1 MSSYLEGQETGEEEE
16 DDRAEHDHDLPP
28 APGHRGGLL
37 PLARPRPRPVVL
49 AGAARVRRHLH
60 CRVSITRLSTV
71 LPSSFLKTSTK
82 NKFALLWG

>member
-37 PLARPRPRPVVL
+37 PLSRPSPRPRPVVL
-49 AGAARVRRHLH
+49 ARAARVRRHLH
-60 CRVSITRLSTV
+60 CRVSITRLHINCATFMFS
-71 LPSSFLKTSTK
+71 
-82 NKFALLWG
+82 

>member
-37 PLARPRPRPVVL
+37 PLPLSRPRPVVL
-49 AGAARVRRHLH
+49 ARAARVRRHLH

-82 NKFALLWG
+82 